1 MTEIMITAVDK
12 HKVEFTSALGC
23 GAATWVGM
31 PPRQGN
37 TYYVEIDIDEVLKF
51 GENLIPSDKNISSVN
66 VIDGKAVF
74 VAEVISYEDDGI
86 LTISLGGNVVF
97 LEIKLPAV
105 ITGFIKLFISP
116 DKVFLYPVEL

>member
-1 MTEIMITAVDK
+1 MTNITITELINPYVK
-12 HKVEFTSALGC
+12 FTSTLGD
-23 GAATWVGM
+23 GVASWSGEMPLVGC
-31 PPRQGN
+31 N
-37 TYYVEIDIDEVLKF
+37 YNVEIDIDEVLKF